1 MRKRF
6 EKETHDGWYVFIAA
20 SMLAIFVVDLQT
32 VVGIATWLF
41 YLIPLGA
48 CIFLTRPG
56 APLVVALLASILT
69 VIDYLASP
77 PGGVV
82 VNAQINRGIAIVVIW
97 AFAFQTRTAILT

>member
-32 VVGIATWLF
+32 RIGVATWLF

-48 CIFLTRPG
+48 CIFLTRRG
-56 APLVVALLASILT
+56 AP
-69 VIDYLASP
+69 
-77 PGGVV
+77 
-82 VNAQINRGIAIVVIW
+82 R
-97 AFAFQTRTAILT
+97 